1 MDERPEKIELQ
12 IRRIEN
18 TLREMGLYSNQR
30 PDDSA
35 FDSNVPFCYD
45 TMSFLDW
52 LQWVMFP
59 KTRELI
65 SRDLPL
71 PTVCEI
77 QPLAEEEFKLINQ
90 DTDALLTEIGI
101 LIIFSTCPT
110 RCALRRHSGP
120 GLQLGYEL
128 VGLFDRSIHFA
139 DQAIDLQLQ
148 RGELRFQRTDCLR
161 IEVMFEK

>member
-1 MDERPEKIELQ
+1 MCVIMKISSLGTTAMDERPEKIELEIQ
-12 IRRIEN
+12 LIEQL
-18 TLREMGLYSNQR
+18 LREMGLYSSQR

-65 SRDLPL
+65 SRELPL

-77 QPLAEEEFKLINQ
+77 HPLAEEEFKLIDQ
-90 DTDALLTEIGI
+90 ETDALLAEIDK
-101 LIIFSTCPT
+101 LD
-110 RCALRRHSGP
+110 R
-120 GLQLGYEL
+120 
-128 VGLFDRSIHFA
+128 LFNVPH
-139 DQAIDLQLQ
+139 
-148 RGELRFQRTDCLR
+148 
-161 IEVMFEK
+161 